1 MTQIRYKALN
11 SEKNIK
17 QLHIYRD
24 LSSWSYVSFLQAH
37 LPEQYPVQVSLVQL
51 EKHDVVCVVLLIW
64 EICIIES
71 LL

>member
-1 MTQIRYKALN
+1 MTQIRYKTLN

-17 QLHIYRD
+17 QLHIYRY

-51 EKHDVVCVVLLIW
+51 EKHDVVYVLFSW
-64 EICIIES
+64 FEKFA
-71 LL
+71 

>member
-1 MTQIRYKALN
+1 MTQRRYTTLN

-24 LSSWSYVSFLQAH
+24 LSSWSYVSVLQAH

-51 EKHDVVCVVLLIW
+51 EKHDVVYVLFSW
-64 EICIIES
+64 FEKCA
-71 LL
+71 